1 MIVRRFGFI
10 TYAGHCF
17 HIYNM
22 QFSPQL
28 YVSEGTSTQLG
39 FILMWFA
46 YSYQFHGSK
55 ISNKEKTAKWKKAY
69 MECLTTKHEPLTT
82 EYPRRCP

>member
-1 MIVRRFGFI
+1 MTVRIFGFI
-10 TYAGHCF
+10 TYPEHCC

-46 YSYQFHGSK
+46 YSHQFHESK
-55 ISNKEKTAKWKKAY
+55 ISNKEKIAK
-69 MECLTTKHEPLTT
+69 
-82 EYPRRCP
+82 